1 MSASPTVVASDA
13 HLGAVPPAS
22 EERFLDFLDA
32 VSRTADDLVLA
43 GDVFDF
49 WFEYRSAVLREHF
62 PALRAL
68 ADVVDA
74 GTRVRWIGGNHDAW
88 AGSFLR
94 DQVGLELLDAPLVTD
109 VGGRKAFLAHGDGL
123 AGGDWGYRILK
134 AVLRSR
140 PAGALFRLLHPDL
153 GAALARRA
161 SHTSTEA
168 RGDGPAGRKK
178 DRAEALSRHAARLL
192 EDDPS
197 LDLVVLGHAHRPE
210 LTEVEPGRHY
220 LNPGDWIHSFTYG
233 VVGPDGVE
241 LRRWDDG

>member
-1 MSASPTVVASDA
+1 MPASPALVASDA

-22 EERFLDFLDA
+22 ERRFLDFLSA
-32 VSRTADDLVLA
+32 VPDRTDDLVLA

-49 WFEYRSAVLREHF
+49 WFEYRSVVLREHF
-62 PALRAL
+62 DALRAL

-74 GTRVRWIGGNHDAW
+74 GVRVRWIGGNHDAW

-94 DQVGLELLDAPLVTD
+94 DQVGLELLDAPLVAD
-109 VGGRKAFLAHGDGL
+109 VGGRRAFLAHGDGL
-123 AGGDWGYRILK
+123 AGGDWGYRALK
-134 AVLRSR
+134 AVLRSG
-140 PAGALFRLLHPDL
+140 PARGLFRLLHPDL

-161 SHTSTEA
+161 SHTRREA
-168 RGDGPAGRKK
+168 EADGPSRRKK

-197 LDLVVLGHAHRPE
+197 LELVVLGHAHRPE

-220 LNPGDWIHSFTYG
+220 LNPGDWINSFTYG
-233 VVGPDGVE
+233 VVAADGVE